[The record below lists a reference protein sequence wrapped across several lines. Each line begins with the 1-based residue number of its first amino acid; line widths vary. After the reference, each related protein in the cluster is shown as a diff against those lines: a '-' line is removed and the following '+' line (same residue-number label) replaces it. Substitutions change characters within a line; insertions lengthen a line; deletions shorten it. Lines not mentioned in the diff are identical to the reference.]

1 MVTRIRRLGP
11 GGGRGSINVVSFAL
25 TFLQIGVIAASMLG
39 AFHQRRRLTL
49 IPLCVIVGAMQYLQ
63 TIAVATIYVPLP
75 LTSGLAVS
83 PGSMAMFAASLFAVL
98 LVYVTEDI
106 PTTRAMIYGVI
117 AANIVLTALSV
128 LITAQLSAGAINLLG
143 VPRAVFELNSRVYLA
158 GTATLLADTYLLVI
172 TYEFLNT
179 RWARSPLVLRIVGA
193 LGVTLSFDAVVFC
206 SLAFIESPQFGAIL
220 AGNLLGKA
228 IAAVVFGVTLTGYIQ
243 FVHRTTDLPAGAE
256 PLRDVFSI
264 LTYRQKYEAVREQ
277 NMALANANAEIHR
290 LYGVAAEQGARLA
303 AILASSRDG
312 IVMVSLDRRILFL
325 NEAAQRLM
333 ALKGSTADWIGR
345 HWREAVAGLAA
356 PAAVQLSAAE
366 ERRVVQGDEASSEGE
381 ITLGE
386 RTIAWANLPVRAEG
400 LVEGRLI
407 VLREV
412 TSERQLALL
421 REEVGHM
428 MVHDLRSP
436 LTALSGSLRLLKSD
450 AALDEDGSALA
461 GAAESSAAKMLT
473 LVNGLLDLY
482 KLESGLPDLR
492 RSPVSLRDLVR
503 AQLEGLQTNAR
514 AAGVVLDEQVPEDL
528 VIDVDAELIG
538 RVIQNLVANAISY
551 ARAGSAVRIEGGA
564 DGDGVRLA
572 VTDRG
577 TGVAAAI
584 QPRLFQ
590 KFASTRKGGG
600 GTGLGLAFCRL
611 AIEAHGGRIWYEPA
625 EPTGSTFQ
633 FVIANPVAVGPRSI
647 PVEAS

>member
-1 MVTRIRRLGP
+1 MAEGV
-11 GGGRGSINVVSFAL
+11 AL
-25 TFLQIGVIAASMLG
+25 SAVPFSLTLLQIGVIAASMLL
-39 AFHQRRRLTL
+39 AFHHRRRLTL

-63 TIAVATIYVPLP
+63 TVAVATVYVPLP
-75 LTSGLAVS
+75 LTSGLAAS
-83 PGSMAMFAASLFAVL
+83 PGSMAMFSASLFAIL

-117 AANIVLTALSV
+117 AANIVLTVLSV
-128 LITAQLSAGAINLLG
+128 LIAAQLSAGAINLLG
-143 VPRAVFELNSRVYLA
+143 VPSAVFELNTRVYLA
-158 GTATLLADTYLLVI
+158 GTGTLLVDTYLLVI

-179 RWARSPLVLRIVGA
+179 RWARSPLVLRFVGA

-206 SLAFIESPQFGAIL
+206 SLAFIESPQFGSIL

-228 IAAVVFGVTLTGYIQ
+228 IAAVILAVMLTGYIRY
-243 FVHRTTDLPAGAE
+243 FHRTTDLPVGAE

-277 NMALANANAEIHR
+277 NTTLANANAEIRR
-290 LYGVAAEQGARLA
+290 LYGVAAEQGARLT
-303 AILASSRDG
+303 AILDSSRDG
-312 IVMVSLDRRILFL
+312 LVMVGLDRRILFL
-325 NEAAQRLM
+325 NEATQRLM
-333 ALKGSTADWIGR
+333 ALPGPLADWIGR
-345 HWREAVAGLAA
+345 PWREAAAGPAA
-356 PAAVQLSAAE
+356 PAALELSAVDE
-366 ERRVVQGDEASSEGE
+366 QRVAPGDEASSGGE
-381 ITLGE
+381 ITIGE
-386 RTIAWANLPVRAEG
+386 RIIGWANLPVRADG
-400 LVEGRLI
+400 RVEGRLI

-436 LTALSGSLRLLKSD
+436 LTALSGSLRLLKTDS
-450 AALDEDGSALA
+450 ALDEDGSALA
-461 GAAESSAAKMLT
+461 SAAESSAARMLT

-492 RSPVSLRDLVR
+492 RRPIGLRDLVR
-503 AQLEGLQTNAR
+503 AQLDGLQATAR
-514 AAGVVLDEQVPEDL
+514 AGGVVLDEQVLEGL

-551 ARAGSAVRIEGGA
+551 APPGSAVTIEGRA

-572 VTDRG
+572 VTDVG
-577 TGVAAAI
+577 VGVAAAL

-590 KFASTRKGGG
+590 KFASTRKGG
-600 GTGLGLAFCRL
+600 TGLGLAFCRL
-611 AIEAHGGRIWYEPA
+611 AVEAHGGRIWYEPA
-625 EPTGSTFQ
+625 LPTGSTFQ
-633 FVIANPVAVGPRSI
+633 VVIANSVLAGPHSG
-647 PVEAS
+647 PGGSG

>member
-1 MVTRIRRLGP
+1 M
-11 GGGRGSINVVSFAL
+11 SFSL
-25 TFLQIGVIAASMLG
+25 TLLQIAVIAGSMLA

-63 TIAVATIYVPLP
+63 TIAVATVYVPLP
-75 LTSGLAVS
+75 LTSLAAS
-83 PGSMAMFAASLFAVL
+83 PGSMAMFSASLFAIL

-106 PTTRAMIYGVI
+106 PTTRALIYGVI
-117 AANIVLTALSV
+117 SANLVLTTLSV
-128 LITAQLSAGAINLLG
+128 LIAAQLSAGAINVLG
-143 VPRAVFELNSRVYLA
+143 VPSAVFELNTRVYLA
-158 GTATLLADTYLLVI
+158 GTGTLLADTYLLVI
-172 TYEFLNT
+172 VYEFLNT
-179 RWARSPLVLRIVGA
+179 RLAGSPLVVRVIGA

-206 SLAFIESPQFGAIL
+206 TLAFVESPQFGSIL

-228 IAAVVFGVTLTGYIQ
+228 IAAVVFGTVLTGYIRY
-243 FVHRTTDLPAGAE
+243 FHRHADLVAGAE
-256 PLRDVFSI
+256 PMRDVFSI

-277 NMALANANAEIHR
+277 NTELASANAEIRR

-303 AILASSRDG
+303 AILDSSRDG
-312 IVMVSLDRRILFL
+312 IVMVGLDRRILFL

-333 ALKGSTADWIGR
+333 ALPGATSDWIGR
-345 HWREAVAGLAA
+345 HWREAVAALAT
-356 PAAVQLSAAE
+356 PAALELSAAE
-366 ERRVVQGDEASSEGE
+366 ERRVVQGDEVSSDGE
-381 ITLGE
+381 ITIGE
-386 RTIAWANLPVRAEG
+386 QIIGWTNLPVHAEG

-412 TSERQLALL
+412 TSERQLARL

-450 AALDEDGSALA
+450 SALGEDGSALA

-482 KLESGLPDLR
+482 KLEAGLPDLR
-492 RSPVSLRDLVR
+492 RGPVSLRALVR
-503 AQLEGLQTNAR
+503 AQLEGLTANAG
-514 AAGVVLDEQVPEDL
+514 ASGVVLDEHVPDDL
-528 VIDVDAELIG
+528 VVDIDAELIG
-538 RVIQNLVANAISY
+538 RVVQNLVANAISY
-551 ARAGSAVRIEGGA
+551 APAGSAVTIEGSAGA
-564 DGDGVRLA
+564 DGVRLA
-572 VTDRG
+572 ITDRG
-577 TGVAAAI
+577 PGVAAAI

-611 AIEAHGGRIWYEPA
+611 AVEAHGGRIWYEPA
-625 EPTGSTFQ
+625 RPTGSTFQ
-633 FVIANPVAVGPRSI
+633 FVIGNPVSAGPDSRPAETGI
-647 PVEAS
+647 AGTATL